1 MVGTSLGTTTG
12 GAAAGYLTSISLV
25 FTAGEH
31 AGSSLSVEGP
41 LVGFKGGAAVE
52 RAVVG
57 GTGRF
62 RLARGYSLTTILGNP
77 TYAGDGAPRGR
88 PVRDVLVQRSYYS
101 NIICNLLDLQTFTP
115 NIYNFVY
122 HTFWCE
128 YVQVHQVD
136 WHIYLYPK

>member
-77 TYAGDGAPRGR
+77 TPETVLLEVD
-88 PVRDVLVQRSYYS
+88 PVRDVLVHGTGKR
-101 NIICNLLDLQTFTP
+101 
-115 NIYNFVY
+115 
-122 HTFWCE
+122 
-128 YVQVHQVD
+128 
-136 WHIYLYPK
+136 